1 MHPAPG
7 EALQRVCPHCSTV
20 AYTAEKRCPWCGGG
34 YARRIWPALLIA
46 AILQTAVLLGI
57 AAALAA
63 PVSDEVDQRLD
74 EKIRAVQSD
83 LDDSFGSI
91 RRDVR
96 AELDRRLPA
105 LPTPTP

>member
-34 YARRIWPALLIA
+34 YTRRIWPALVAVALV
-46 AILQTAVLLGI
+46 QTVALLGI
-57 AAALAA
+57 AALAA
-63 PVSDEVDQRLD
+63 APIGDEAERRLD
-74 EKIRAVQSD
+74 DKIRAVQSD
-83 LDDSFGSI
+83 LGDSFDTI

-105 LPTPTP
+105 VPTATP